1 MSHQGASPP
10 ANVSI
15 PAKGDCDIFI
25 KTLQGTVVRI
35 LFETLKDIIFETTL
49 LVSPNGIK
57 ATSMDSSKSSLVYLK
72 LDASNFEEYHAARAN
87 IPLGISMQSM
97 FKLIKTISNHDIL
110 TIFVR
115 RDVPHEL
122 GLAIENAEKRS
133 KTIYSLKLLDT
144 SAQDIN
150 VPEFSYHSVVTLPS
164 VNFQRLCRD
173 MQNIASTV
181 VLESHPTKIVLSC
194 SGDFASQTTVLG
206 DGEEDEQDHAT
217 HDVRIQS
224 DSTTVIRSMYSLKYL
239 TLFGRSS
246 ALSNV
251 VTLYIKEDHPLVME
265 FNAGSLGTLKFL
277 LTPQLEDL

>member
-1 MSHQGASPP
+1 MSHQGANGS

-15 PAKGDCDIFI
+15 PPKGDCDIFI

-206 DGEEDEQDHAT
+206 DAEEEEQDHAT

-224 DSTTVIRSMYSLKYL
+224 DSTTVIRSTYSLKYL

-251 VTLYIKEDHPLVME
+251 VTLYIKEEHPLVME

-277 LTPQLEDL
+277 LTPQLDDL